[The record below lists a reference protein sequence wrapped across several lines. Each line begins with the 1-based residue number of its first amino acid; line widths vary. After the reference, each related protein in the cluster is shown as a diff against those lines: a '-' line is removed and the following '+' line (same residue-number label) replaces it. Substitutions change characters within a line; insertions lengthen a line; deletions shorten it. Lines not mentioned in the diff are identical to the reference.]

1 MTDYGPLFLHN
12 ASQHDICMISYKY
25 HSSCG
30 DDVHTR
36 RCPDSTITIKMGRSY
51 ALYNLG
57 FRHRSALFGIRYM
70 AGDADRFQD
79 WISVATHT
87 IGQVWLLDNFDS
99 GVAA

>member
-1 MTDYGPLFLHN
+1 
-12 ASQHDICMISYKY
+12 
-25 HSSCG
+25 
-30 DDVHTR
+30 
-36 RCPDSTITIKMGRSY
+36 MGRSY